1 MEVDEFFCGSGGV
14 LGVLGGRAVRFGR
27 RELSEAIIW

>member
-1 MEVDEFFCGSGGV
+1 MEVDEFFCGSGEGV
-14 LGVLGGRAVRFGR
+14 RGGCAVRFGR